1 MTLEEFVSDTLI
13 QIVSGVENARRKSL
27 RVAPRVINFEETD
40 AVVVHADAANPRAFL
55 VDFDVA
61 VTVSKTTDTQAK
73 GGVSIHVFEAG
84 GHRSSSA
91 QESTVSR
98 IKFQVPVTYDD

>member
-27 RVAPRVINFEETD
+27 RVAPRV
-40 AVVVHADAANPRAFL
+40 VHHTGHDTPVIQADAKNPRAFL

-61 VTVSKTTDTQAK
+61 VTVSKTSDTEAK

-91 QESTVSR
+91 DQSTVSR
-98 IKFQVPVTYDD
+98 IKFEVPVTYDD